1 MARKNP
7 ICNLLTLLDFLALA
21 MKLICK
27 KELLVIDKVI
37 TVMMKSKTKRKH
49 MYTQSTIYVMSR

>member
-1 MARKNP
+1 
-7 ICNLLTLLDFLALA
+7 